1 MPFIEEHNEKILL
14 LVCAALYVALRLVAW
29 NSAIILEDH
38 DSTFY
43 LKSIN
48 AYRSFDLQVI
58 NALSAYSTPFYPFL
72 SALISLLGLSIE
84 SSARLASFIFS
95 LLLFYAF
102 YGIGKKVTGS
112 TETIVGLYILAV
124 SPVLLPI
131 SYAILTEPSYI
142 ATIYTGLFI
151 FLLQKRTNSPKWS
164 ALLGIIFGLSFLN
177 RTEGILFIAVIPA
190 MQAFYLYFLQ
200 GKAFP
205 VREFT
210 KWCSIY
216 WLAFIILAAPQIL
229 HVSAKM
235 DAYSLN
241 GRVAW
246 QLLENSNIGQS
257 RVEKQSGLH
266 FRKDETNISFA
277 RRNYNEARRLL
288 EEFENEHH
296 DTSYL
301 SRAAN
306 NTRTI
311 FLLVSRTH
319 LGKIGSLLAVL
330 GVFALFLS
338 GRKVETLMISGFA
351 ASTLAGPLLHAD
363 DIYGRH
369 LLAAAPALILFQAI
383 GAVFLAKKSASM
395 IKHPRLNQDL
405 FIAIIVFFS
414 MLYAVKPLYR
424 AALKP
429 PVANVGYGIEEIKKP
444 LEIIKAISIN
454 ELHRNPVIAAK
465 KNYLAYYFDPDT
477 YTGAR
482 TLYLPYTG
490 YEELVEYL
498 VSNNADFLYLR
509 YSIITGFPFLE
520 VFEQEKYSQQ
530 FRLLFTGVDAH
541 GVKTELYRFID
552 SGMEEKET
560 GGLSQ

>member
-1 MPFIEEHNEKILL
+1 MPFIGENNEKILL
-14 LVCAALYVALRLVAW
+14 LACAVIYVVLRVIAW
-29 NSAIILEDH
+29 NHAIVLEDH

-58 NALSAYSTPFYPFL
+58 NALSAYSTPFYPFI
-72 SALISLLGLSIE
+72 SALLSLFGLSIE

-112 TETIVGLYILAV
+112 TETLAGLFLLAV

-142 ATIYTGLFI
+142 ATIYTGLLV
-151 FLLQKRTNSPKWS
+151 FLLQERASSLKWG
-164 ALLGIIFGLSFLN
+164 ALLGGIYGLAFLN
-177 RTEGILFIAVIPA
+177 RTEGILFVAVIPA
-190 MQAFYLYFLQ
+190 VQAFYLLFLQ
-200 GKAFP
+200 GRPFP
-205 VREFT
+205 AREFT
-210 KWCSIY
+210 KWCGVY
-216 WLAFIILAAPQIL
+216 WLAFFILAAPQIL

-235 DAYSLN
+235 DSFSLN
-241 GRVAW
+241 GRTAW

-277 RRNYNEARRLL
+277 RKNYNEAKRLL
-288 EEFENEHH
+288 QELENQHH
-296 DTSYL
+296 DTNYL

-311 FLLVSRTH
+311 FRLIPRTH
-319 LGKIGSLLAVL
+319 LGKIGSILAVI

-338 GRKVETLMISGFA
+338 GRKVETLLISGFA

-369 LLAAAPALILFQAI
+369 LLTATPALILFQAI
-383 GAVFLAKKSASM
+383 GSVFLARKFADV
-395 IKHPRLNQDL
+395 IKFPRVNQDL
-405 FIAIIVFFS
+405 LIVIIVFIS

-424 AALKP
+424 AVLKP
-429 PVANVGYGIEEIKKP
+429 PVANVGYSIEEIKEP
-444 LEIIKAISIN
+444 LKIIKAISKN
-454 ELHRNPVIAAK
+454 ELRRNPVIAAK
-465 KNYLAYYFDPDT
+465 KNYLAYYYEPDT
-477 YTGAR
+477 YSGAR

-490 YEELVEYL
+490 YEGLVEYL
-498 VSNNADFLYLR
+498 ERNNADFLYLR
-509 YSIITGFPFLE
+509 YSLISEFPFLE
-520 VFEQEKYSQQ
+520 VFEQEKYSRQ
-530 FRLLFTGVDAH
+530 FRLLFTGVDAR
-541 GVKTELYRFID
+541 GVKTELYRFINSD
-552 SGMEEKET
+552 LEAKEAGGMH
-560 GGLSQ
+560 Q